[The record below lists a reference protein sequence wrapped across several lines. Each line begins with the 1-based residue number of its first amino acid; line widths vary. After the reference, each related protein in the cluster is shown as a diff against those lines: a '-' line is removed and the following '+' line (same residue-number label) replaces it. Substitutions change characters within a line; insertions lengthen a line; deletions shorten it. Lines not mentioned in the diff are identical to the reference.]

1 MDDQAMKKM
10 MFFWVLI
17 LSLMSVSGQRR
28 IDMTTRVLKPK
39 AKDTFISP
47 GLYYGEYAI
56 INRGPDTVRY
66 TDGFVLKIVFG
77 NVIYPY
83 ITGKF
88 GRDLPAGDSIVV
100 KNNLPT
106 RFDATNYRTE
116 MCAELTKMTWANK
129 SDTIRKESTA
139 AQANNRTC
147 VPMVHISYLGLEER
161 SENGALYPN
170 PCTDAFHYSAIPGD
184 RLFLYNVQGCLIAP
198 LHQTDGLVK
207 IPRIPAGVYIVIVEK
222 GNKSARE
229 IYRIQTL

>member
-1 MDDQAMKKM
+1 MKKII
-10 MFFWVLI
+10 FF
-17 LSLMSVSGQRR
+17 LSLISSLITVSGQRR

-56 INRGPDTVRY
+56 INRGPDTVRT

-116 MCAELTKMTWANK
+116 MCAEITKMTWANRN
-129 SDTIRKESTA
+129 DTIRKESTA

-147 VPMVHISYLGLEER
+147 VPMVHISYLGLNER
-161 SENGALYPN
+161 AENGPLYPN
-170 PCTDAFHYSAIPGD
+170 PCTDAFHYSALPGD
-184 RLFLYNVQGCLIAP
+184 RFFLYTIEGSLITSLNVS
-198 LHQTDGLVK
+198 DGLVK
-207 IPRIPAGVYIVIVEK
+207 IPRIPAGVYIVVVEK
-222 GNKSARE
+222 GNHSARE
-229 IYRIQTL
+229 IYRIQTLQH